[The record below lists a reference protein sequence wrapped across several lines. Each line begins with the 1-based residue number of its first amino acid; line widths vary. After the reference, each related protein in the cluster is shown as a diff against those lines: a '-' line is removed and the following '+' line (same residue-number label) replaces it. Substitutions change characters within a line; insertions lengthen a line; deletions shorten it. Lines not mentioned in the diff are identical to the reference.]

1 MPGPVCGLF
10 INNGI
15 QETLINSYARWPVL
29 FVADCVN
36 VPQSSYGCACGSFPC
51 QSEIAL
57 GQRTNSF
64 NQRFLKKHFF
74 VIHWEEHMDKTKLA
88 EQKQEEA
95 AFKEPFSYRK
105 LFISTFL
112 ISAFTVGG
120 GFVLIPL
127 MKAKFVDEY
136 GWLKENEALDL
147 VSIAQSA
154 PGVMAANS
162 SIIMGYRMGG
172 FLGSLTALLAT
183 VLPPLITLT
192 VISFF
197 YDAVA
202 SNPYVRMF
210 LKGMQCGVTA
220 ILIKVVFDLVVKQ
233 VKKKLALPLIV
244 MAGTFIAAV
253 VFKINIMQI
262 VAVDAIIGLFM
273 MRDPQYD

>member
-1 MPGPVCGLF
+1 MD
-10 INNGI
+10 
-15 QETLINSYARWPVL
+15 ET
-29 FVADCVN
+29 N
-36 VPQSSYGCACGSFPC
+36 V
-51 QSEIAL
+51 
-57 GQRTNSF
+57 
-64 NQRFLKKHFF
+64 
-74 VIHWEEHMDKTKLA
+74 TK
-88 EQKQEEA
+88 EKPEPA

-154 PGVMAANS
+154 PGVMACNS

-192 VISFF
+192 IISYF

-262 VAVDAIIGLFM
+262 IAVDAIVGLFL

>member
-1 MPGPVCGLF
+1 MDEKKLTAEE
-10 INNGI
+10 
-15 QETLINSYARWPVL
+15 QEKA
-29 FVADCVN
+29 
-36 VPQSSYGCACGSFPC
+36 G
-51 QSEIAL
+51 
-57 GQRTNSF
+57 
-64 NQRFLKKHFF
+64 
-74 VIHWEEHMDKTKLA
+74 
-88 EQKQEEA
+88 
-95 AFKEPFSYRK
+95 FKEPFSYRK

-154 PGVMAANS
+154 PGVMACTS

-172 FLGSLTALLAT
+172 FLGSVTALLAT

-192 VISFF
+192 VISYF

-202 SNPYVRMF
+202 TNPYVRMF

-220 ILIKVVFDLVVKQ
+220 ILINVVLDLVIKQ
-233 VKKKLALPLIV
+233 IKKRLALPLII
-244 MAGTFIAAV
+244 MAGAFIAAV
-253 VFKINIMQI
+253 VFKISIMQI
-262 VAVDAIIGLFM
+262 IAVVAVIGFLL
-273 MRDPQYD
+273 MRDPQYN

>member
-1 MPGPVCGLF
+1 MD
-10 INNGI
+10 
-15 QETLINSYARWPVL
+15 ETKV
-29 FVADCVN
+29 
-36 VPQSSYGCACGSFPC
+36 
-51 QSEIAL
+51 
-57 GQRTNSF
+57 
-64 NQRFLKKHFF
+64 
-74 VIHWEEHMDKTKLA
+74 TK
-88 EQKQEEA
+88 EQPEA
-95 AFKEPFSYRK
+95 ATFKEPFSYRK

-154 PGVMAANS
+154 PGVMACNS

-172 FLGSLTALLAT
+172 FLGSVTALLAT

-192 VISFF
+192 IISYF

-220 ILIKVVFDLVVKQ
+220 ILINVVLDLVIKQ
-233 VKKKLALPLIV
+233 IKKKLALPLII
-244 MAGTFIAAV
+244 MAGAFIAAV

-262 VAVDAIIGLFM
+262 IAVVAVVGFLL
-273 MRDPQYD
+273 MRDPQYN

>member
-1 MPGPVCGLF
+1 MDENKLSAEE
-10 INNGI
+10 
-15 QETLINSYARWPVL
+15 QE
-29 FVADCVN
+29 
-36 VPQSSYGCACGSFPC
+36 
-51 QSEIAL
+51 
-57 GQRTNSF
+57 
-64 NQRFLKKHFF
+64 K
-74 VIHWEEHMDKTKLA
+74 A
-88 EQKQEEA
+88 E
-95 AFKEPFSYRK
+95 FKEPFSYRK

-192 VISFF
+192 VISYF

-202 SNPYVRMF
+202 TNPYVRMF

-220 ILIKVVFDLVVKQ
+220 ILINVVLDLVVKQ
-233 VKKKLALPLIV
+233 VKKKLALPLII
-244 MAGTFIAAV
+244 MAGAFIAAV
-253 VFKINIMQI
+253 AFKINIMQI
-262 VAVDAIIGLFM
+262 IAVVAVIGFLL
-273 MRDPQYD
+273 MRDPQYN

>member
-1 MPGPVCGLF
+1 MD
-10 INNGI
+10 
-15 QETLINSYARWPVL
+15 ETKVTAEKPEK
-29 FVADCVN
+29 AD
-36 VPQSSYGCACGSFPC
+36 
-51 QSEIAL
+51 
-57 GQRTNSF
+57 
-64 NQRFLKKHFF
+64 
-74 VIHWEEHMDKTKLA
+74 
-88 EQKQEEA
+88 
-95 AFKEPFSYRK
+95 FKEPFSYRK

-172 FLGSLTALLAT
+172 FLGSVTALLAT
-183 VLPPLITLT
+183 ILPPLITLT
-192 VISFF
+192 IISFF
-197 YDAVA
+197 YDAFA

-220 ILIKVVFDLVVKQ
+220 ILIKVVLDLVVKQ
-233 VKKKLALPLIV
+233 VKKKLALPLLV
-244 MAGTFIAAV
+244 LAGTFIASV
-253 VFKINIMQI
+253 VFKIIIMQI
-262 VAVDAIIGLFM
+262 IAVDAIIGLFL

>member
-1 MPGPVCGLF
+1 MD
-10 INNGI
+10 
-15 QETLINSYARWPVL
+15 ETKV
-29 FVADCVN
+29 
-36 VPQSSYGCACGSFPC
+36 
-51 QSEIAL
+51 
-57 GQRTNSF
+57 T
-64 NQRFLKKHFF
+64 K
-74 VIHWEEHMDKTKLA
+74 EHP
-88 EQKQEEA
+88 EA
-95 AFKEPFSYRK
+95 ATFKEPFSYRK

-172 FLGSLTALLAT
+172 FLGSVTALLAT

-192 VISFF
+192 IISYF

-220 ILIKVVFDLVVKQ
+220 ILINVVLDLVIKQ
-233 VKKKLALPLIV
+233 IKKKLALPLII
-244 MAGTFIAAV
+244 MAGAFIAAV

-262 VAVDAIIGLFM
+262 IAVVAVVGFLL
-273 MRDPQYD
+273 MRDPQYN

>member
-1 MPGPVCGLF
+1 MD
-10 INNGI
+10 
-15 QETLINSYARWPVL
+15 ETKVTAEKPEK
-29 FVADCVN
+29 AD
-36 VPQSSYGCACGSFPC
+36 
-51 QSEIAL
+51 
-57 GQRTNSF
+57 
-64 NQRFLKKHFF
+64 
-74 VIHWEEHMDKTKLA
+74 
-88 EQKQEEA
+88 
-95 AFKEPFSYRK
+95 FKEPFSYRK

-172 FLGSLTALLAT
+172 FLGSVTALLAT
-183 VLPPLITLT
+183 ILPPLITLT
-192 VISFF
+192 IISFF
-197 YDAVA
+197 YDAFA

-233 VKKKLALPLIV
+233 VMKKLALPLLV
-244 MAGTFIAAV
+244 MAGTFIASV

-262 VAVDAIIGLFM
+262 IAVDAIIGLLL

>member
-1 MPGPVCGLF
+1 MNESKPAAVE
-10 INNGI
+10 
-15 QETLINSYARWPVL
+15 QE
-29 FVADCVN
+29 
-36 VPQSSYGCACGSFPC
+36 
-51 QSEIAL
+51 
-57 GQRTNSF
+57 
-64 NQRFLKKHFF
+64 K
-74 VIHWEEHMDKTKLA
+74 
-88 EQKQEEA
+88 A

-136 GWLKENEALDL
+136 GWLEEKEALDL

-172 FLGSLTALLAT
+172 FLGSVTALLAT
-183 VLPPLITLT
+183 ILPPLITLT

-220 ILIKVVFDLVVKQ
+220 ILIKVIVDLVVKQ
-233 VKKKLALPLIV
+233 VKKKLVLPLII
-244 MAGTFIAAV
+244 MAGSFIAAA

-262 VAVDAIIGLFM
+262 IAVDAIIGLFL

>member
-1 MPGPVCGLF
+1 MD
-10 INNGI
+10 
-15 QETLINSYARWPVL
+15 ET
-29 FVADCVN
+29 
-36 VPQSSYGCACGSFPC
+36 
-51 QSEIAL
+51 
-57 GQRTNSF
+57 
-64 NQRFLKKHFF
+64 
-74 VIHWEEHMDKTKLA
+74 KTTKEKPEA
-88 EQKQEEA
+88 A

-154 PGVMAANS
+154 PGVMACNS

-172 FLGSLTALLAT
+172 FLGSVTALLAT

-192 VISFF
+192 VISYF

-220 ILIKVVFDLVVKQ
+220 ILINVVLDLVIKQ
-233 VKKKLALPLIV
+233 VKKKLALPLII
-244 MAGTFIAAV
+244 MAGAFIAAV
-253 VFKINIMQI
+253 VFRINIMQI
-262 VAVDAIIGLFM
+262 IAVVAAIGFLL
-273 MRDPQYD
+273 MRDPQYN

>member
-1 MPGPVCGLF
+1 
-10 INNGI
+10 
-15 QETLINSYARWPVL
+15 
-29 FVADCVN
+29 
-36 VPQSSYGCACGSFPC
+36 
-51 QSEIAL
+51 
-57 GQRTNSF
+57 
-64 NQRFLKKHFF
+64 
-74 VIHWEEHMDKTKLA
+74 MDKTK
-88 EQKQEEA
+88 EMVEKQEKTE
-95 AFKEPFSYRK
+95 FKEPFSYRK

-136 GWLKENEALDL
+136 GWLEEKEALDL

-172 FLGSLTALLAT
+172 FLGSVTALLAT
-183 VLPPLITLT
+183 ILPPLITLT
-192 VISFF
+192 IISFF

-220 ILIKVVFDLVVKQ
+220 ILIKVVVDLVVKQ
-233 VKKKLALPLIV
+233 VKKKLVLPLII
-244 MAGTFIAAV
+244 MAGSFIAAA

-262 VAVDAIIGLFM
+262 IAVDAVIGLFM

>member
-1 MPGPVCGLF
+1 
-10 INNGI
+10 
-15 QETLINSYARWPVL
+15 
-29 FVADCVN
+29 
-36 VPQSSYGCACGSFPC
+36 
-51 QSEIAL
+51 
-57 GQRTNSF
+57 
-64 NQRFLKKHFF
+64 
-74 VIHWEEHMDKTKLA
+74 MDNEKEPKEKSTKTV
-88 EQKQEEA
+88 
-95 AFKEPFSYRK
+95 FKEPFSYRK

-136 GWLKENEALDL
+136 GWLEEKESLDL

-172 FLGSLTALLAT
+172 FLGSVTALLAT
-183 VLPPLITLT
+183 ILPPLITLT
-192 VISFF
+192 IISFF

-220 ILIKVVFDLVVKQ
+220 ILIKVVVDLVVKQ
-233 VKKKLALPLIV
+233 VKKKLVLPLII
-244 MAGTFIAAV
+244 MAGSLIAAA

-262 VAVDAIIGLFM
+262 IAVDAVIGLFL
-273 MRDPQYD
+273 MRDPQYN

>member
-1 MPGPVCGLF
+1 MD
-10 INNGI
+10 
-15 QETLINSYARWPVL
+15 ET
-29 FVADCVN
+29 
-36 VPQSSYGCACGSFPC
+36 
-51 QSEIAL
+51 
-57 GQRTNSF
+57 
-64 NQRFLKKHFF
+64 
-74 VIHWEEHMDKTKLA
+74 KTTKEKPEA
-88 EQKQEEA
+88 A

-154 PGVMAANS
+154 PGVMACNS

-172 FLGSLTALLAT
+172 FLGSVTALLAT

-192 VISFF
+192 VISYF

-202 SNPYVRMF
+202 TNPYVRMF

-220 ILIKVVFDLVVKQ
+220 ILINVVLDLVIKQ
-233 VKKKLALPLIV
+233 VKKKLALPLII
-244 MAGTFIAAV
+244 MAGAFIAAV
-253 VFKINIMQI
+253 VFRINIMQI
-262 VAVDAIIGLFM
+262 IAVVAVIGFLL
-273 MRDPQYD
+273 MRDPQYN

>member
-1 MPGPVCGLF
+1 MD
-10 INNGI
+10 
-15 QETLINSYARWPVL
+15 ETKV
-29 FVADCVN
+29 
-36 VPQSSYGCACGSFPC
+36 
-51 QSEIAL
+51 
-57 GQRTNSF
+57 T
-64 NQRFLKKHFF
+64 
-74 VIHWEEHMDKTKLA
+74 EEKLEKA
-88 EQKQEEA
+88 V
-95 AFKEPFSYRK
+95 FKEPFSYSR
-105 LFISTFL
+105 LFFSTFI

-127 MKAKFVDEY
+127 MKAKYVDEY
-136 GWLKENEALDL
+136 GWLEENEALDL

-172 FLGSLTALLAT
+172 FLGSLTALFAT

-192 VISFF
+192 IISFF
-197 YDAVA
+197 YDAFA

-220 ILIKVVFDLVVKQ
+220 ILIKVVLDLVVKQ

-253 VFKINIMQI
+253 VFKINIMHI
-262 VAVDAIIGLFM
+262 IAVDAIIGLFL

>member
-1 MPGPVCGLF
+1 MD
-10 INNGI
+10 
-15 QETLINSYARWPVL
+15 ETKV
-29 FVADCVN
+29 
-36 VPQSSYGCACGSFPC
+36 
-51 QSEIAL
+51 
-57 GQRTNSF
+57 
-64 NQRFLKKHFF
+64 
-74 VIHWEEHMDKTKLA
+74 TK
-88 EQKQEEA
+88 EQPEA
-95 AFKEPFSYRK
+95 ATFKEPFSYRK

-172 FLGSLTALLAT
+172 FLGSVTALLAT

-192 VISFF
+192 IISYF

-220 ILIKVVFDLVVKQ
+220 ILINVVLDLVIKQ
-233 VKKKLALPLIV
+233 IKKKLALPLII
-244 MAGTFIAAV
+244 MAGAFIAAV

-262 VAVDAIIGLFM
+262 IAVVAVIGLLL
-273 MRDPQYD
+273 MRDPQYN

>member
-1 MPGPVCGLF
+1 MD
-10 INNGI
+10 
-15 QETLINSYARWPVL
+15 ET
-29 FVADCVN
+29 
-36 VPQSSYGCACGSFPC
+36 
-51 QSEIAL
+51 
-57 GQRTNSF
+57 
-64 NQRFLKKHFF
+64 K
-74 VIHWEEHMDKTKLA
+74 MTKEKPEA
-88 EQKQEEA
+88 A

-154 PGVMAANS
+154 PGVMACNS

-192 VISFF
+192 IISYF

-220 ILIKVVFDLVVKQ
+220 ILINVVLDLVIKQ
-233 VKKKLALPLIV
+233 VKKKLALPLII
-244 MAGTFIAAV
+244 MAGAFVAAV

-262 VAVDAIIGLFM
+262 ISVVAVIGFLL
-273 MRDPQYD
+273 MRDPQYN

>member
-1 MPGPVCGLF
+1 MDEKKLTAEE
-10 INNGI
+10 
-15 QETLINSYARWPVL
+15 QEKA
-29 FVADCVN
+29 
-36 VPQSSYGCACGSFPC
+36 G
-51 QSEIAL
+51 
-57 GQRTNSF
+57 
-64 NQRFLKKHFF
+64 
-74 VIHWEEHMDKTKLA
+74 
-88 EQKQEEA
+88 
-95 AFKEPFSYRK
+95 FKEPFSYRK

-120 GFVLIPL
+120 GCVLIPL

-192 VISFF
+192 VISYF

-202 SNPYVRMF
+202 TNPYVRMF

-220 ILIKVVFDLVVKQ
+220 ILINVVLDLVIKQ
-233 VKKKLALPLIV
+233 IKKKLALPLII
-244 MAGTFIAAV
+244 MAGAFIAAV
-253 VFKINIMQI
+253 VFKISIMQI
-262 VAVDAIIGLFM
+262 IAVVAVIGFLL
-273 MRDPQYD
+273 MRDPQYN

>member
-1 MPGPVCGLF
+1 MNESKPAAVE
-10 INNGI
+10 
-15 QETLINSYARWPVL
+15 QE
-29 FVADCVN
+29 
-36 VPQSSYGCACGSFPC
+36 
-51 QSEIAL
+51 
-57 GQRTNSF
+57 
-64 NQRFLKKHFF
+64 K
-74 VIHWEEHMDKTKLA
+74 
-88 EQKQEEA
+88 A

-127 MKAKFVDEY
+127 MKSKFVDEY
-136 GWLKENEALDL
+136 GWLEEKEALDL

-172 FLGSLTALLAT
+172 FLGSVTALLAT

-192 VISFF
+192 IISFF

-220 ILIKVVFDLVVKQ
+220 ILIKVVVDLVVKQ
-233 VKKKLALPLIV
+233 VKKKLILPLII
-244 MAGTFIAAV
+244 MAGSFIAAA

-262 VAVDAIIGLFM
+262 IAVDAIIGLFL

>member
-1 MPGPVCGLF
+1 
-10 INNGI
+10 
-15 QETLINSYARWPVL
+15 
-29 FVADCVN
+29 
-36 VPQSSYGCACGSFPC
+36 
-51 QSEIAL
+51 
-57 GQRTNSF
+57 
-64 NQRFLKKHFF
+64 
-74 VIHWEEHMDKTKLA
+74 MDKTKDA
-88 EQKQEEA
+88 EEKLEKA

-136 GWLKENEALDL
+136 GWLEENEALDL

-172 FLGSLTALLAT
+172 FLGSLTALFAT

-192 VISFF
+192 IISFF
-197 YDAVA
+197 YDAFA

-220 ILIKVVFDLVVKQ
+220 ILIKVVLDLVVKQ
-233 VKKKLALPLIV
+233 VKKKLAIPLIV

-253 VFKINIMQI
+253 VFSSGRHHRT
-262 VAVDAIIGLFM
+262 VSDARPPI
-273 MRDPQYD
+273 

>member
-1 MPGPVCGLF
+1 MEENKLTV
-10 INNGI
+10 
-15 QETLINSYARWPVL
+15 EEEEK
-29 FVADCVN
+29 AD
-36 VPQSSYGCACGSFPC
+36 
-51 QSEIAL
+51 
-57 GQRTNSF
+57 
-64 NQRFLKKHFF
+64 
-74 VIHWEEHMDKTKLA
+74 
-88 EQKQEEA
+88 
-95 AFKEPFSYRK
+95 FKEPFSYRK

-192 VISFF
+192 VISYF

-202 SNPYVRMF
+202 TNPYVRMF

-220 ILIKVVFDLVVKQ
+220 ILINVVLDLVVKQ
-233 VKKKLALPLIV
+233 VKKKLALPLII
-244 MAGTFIAAV
+244 MAGAFIAAV
-253 VFKINIMQI
+253 AFKINIMQI
-262 VAVDAIIGLFM
+262 IAVVAVIGFLL
-273 MRDPQYD
+273 MRDSQYN

>member
-1 MPGPVCGLF
+1 MD
-10 INNGI
+10 
-15 QETLINSYARWPVL
+15 ET
-29 FVADCVN
+29 N
-36 VPQSSYGCACGSFPC
+36 VTKEKP
-51 QSEIAL
+51 
-57 GQRTNSF
+57 
-64 NQRFLKKHFF
+64 
-74 VIHWEEHMDKTKLA
+74 EET
-88 EQKQEEA
+88 

-192 VISFF
+192 VISYF

-202 SNPYVRMF
+202 TNPYVRMF

-220 ILIKVVFDLVVKQ
+220 ILINVVLDLVVKQ
-233 VKKKLALPLIV
+233 VKKKLALPLII
-244 MAGTFIAAV
+244 MAGAFIAAV
-253 VFKINIMQI
+253 AFKINIMQI
-262 VAVDAIIGLFM
+262 IAVVAVIGFLL
-273 MRDPQYD
+273 MRNPQYN

>member
-1 MPGPVCGLF
+1 MD
-10 INNGI
+10 ITK
-15 QETLINSYARWPVL
+15 ETK
-29 FVADCVN
+29 
-36 VPQSSYGCACGSFPC
+36 
-51 QSEIAL
+51 EK
-57 GQRTNSF
+57 
-64 NQRFLKKHFF
+64 LKKT
-74 VIHWEEHMDKTKLA
+74 V
-88 EQKQEEA
+88 
-95 AFKEPFSYRK
+95 FKEPFSYRK

-136 GWLKENEALDL
+136 GWLEENEALDL

-197 YDAVA
+197 YDAFA

-220 ILIKVVFDLVVKQ
+220 ILIKVVLDLVIKQ
-233 VKKKLALPLIV
+233 VKKKLALPLVV
-244 MAGTFIAAV
+244 MAGNFIAAV
-253 VFKINIMQI
+253 VFKINIMHI
-262 VAVDAIIGLFM
+262 IAVDAVIGLLL
-273 MRDPQYD
+273 MRDSQYD

>member
-1 MPGPVCGLF
+1 MD
-10 INNGI
+10 
-15 QETLINSYARWPVL
+15 ET
-29 FVADCVN
+29 
-36 VPQSSYGCACGSFPC
+36 
-51 QSEIAL
+51 
-57 GQRTNSF
+57 
-64 NQRFLKKHFF
+64 
-74 VIHWEEHMDKTKLA
+74 KTTKEKPEA
-88 EQKQEEA
+88 A

-154 PGVMAANS
+154 PGVMACNS

-172 FLGSLTALLAT
+172 FLGSITALLAT

-192 VISFF
+192 VISYF

-220 ILIKVVFDLVVKQ
+220 ILINVVLDLVIKQ
-233 VKKKLALPLIV
+233 VKKKLALPLII
-244 MAGTFIAAV
+244 MAGAFVAAV

-262 VAVDAIIGLFM
+262 IAVVAVIGFLL
-273 MRDPQYD
+273 MRDPQYN

>member
-1 MPGPVCGLF
+1 MDEKQVK
-10 INNGI
+10 
-15 QETLINSYARWPVL
+15 T
-29 FVADCVN
+29 
-36 VPQSSYGCACGSFPC
+36 
-51 QSEIAL
+51 EI
-57 GQRTNSF
+57 
-64 NQRFLKKHFF
+64 KEK
-74 VIHWEEHMDKTKLA
+74 
-88 EQKQEEA
+88 A

-192 VISFF
+192 VISYF

-202 SNPYVRMF
+202 TNPYVRMF

-220 ILIKVVFDLVVKQ
+220 ILINVVLDLVIKQ
-233 VKKKLALPLIV
+233 VKKKLALPLII
-244 MAGTFIAAV
+244 MAGAFIAAV
-253 VFKINIMQI
+253 VFKISIMQI
-262 VAVDAIIGLFM
+262 IAVVAVIGFLL
-273 MRDPQYD
+273 MRDPQYN